1 VEKVFF
7 IKYGQMAQRP
17 TYKFL
22 AHTHLAHLPLPQPH
36 KPTAGAKPKDS
47 MLAFKTFFNF
57 VLNLKERL

>member
-1 VEKVFF
+1 
-7 IKYGQMAQRP
+7 MAQRT

-22 AHTHLAHLPLPQPH
+22 AHAHLAHLPLPQPH